1 MFTLLTCSFVRSF
14 VHSLI
19 LSLMPRLDRLTA
31 ILIHLQTKRVVRAQE
46 LAHRFD
52 VSLRTIYRDVRT
64 LEEAGV
70 PIGAEAGVGYFLDD
84 YHLPPVMFSNAEASA
99 LLFGAK
105 LVGQYTDQSVCEAF
119 ESALFKIKS
128 VLRRGEKDHLEDL
141 TGQIAVQRAAATASP
156 ADVSLLSVVQAAIV
170 ARHRLQMVYQR
181 PYAHTYT
188 ERDIEPIGLLHYSVG
203 WHLIAWCCL
212 RQDYRDFRLDRVQQL
227 TNTGQAFS
235 ARDRLSLEA
244 YLDTLRFTAKLT
256 EVRVCF
262 GMGVA
267 RFAQRHRFDFG
278 YVDEEIGPDAVTMRF
293 LTPSTEGLCRWL
305 LMYGNSVWI
314 ESPPEL
320 RTQIRA
326 YAEEALHH
334 WNPC

>member
-1 MFTLLTCSFVRSF
+1 MFTLLTL
-14 VHSLI
+14 SLFQSLA

-46 LAHRFD
+46 LARRFE

-105 LVGQYTDQSVCEAF
+105 LVGQYTDQSVREAF

-141 TGQIAVQRAAATASP
+141 TSQIAVQRVAATASP
-156 ADVSLLSVVQAAIV
+156 ADASLLSVVQAAIV
-170 ARHRLQMVYQR
+170 ARHRLRVVYLR
-181 PYAHTYT
+181 PYAHTDT
-188 ERDIEPIGLLHYSVG
+188 ERVIEPIGLWHYGTG

-227 TNTGQAFS
+227 TNTGQPFP

-244 YLDTLRFTAKLT
+244 YLDTLRHTASLT
-256 EVRVCF
+256 EVRVRF
-262 GMGVA
+262 ERDTA
-267 RFAQRHRFDFG
+267 RFAQSQRFDMG
-278 YVDEEIGPDAVTMRF
+278 YVDEEIGADAVTMRF

-305 LMYGNSVWI
+305 LMYGNAVWI

-320 RTQIRA
+320 RTQMRT
-326 YAEEALHH
+326 YAEEAMHH
-334 WNPC
+334 WHPY